1 MRFFNV
7 FFLLFLIGTQQ
18 VVAQLP
24 VNFQRPSDTLNKE
37 PFVNTVD
44 QSVAMY
50 FKELIGEGLNYDSIQ
65 KALNYSTGQIPEFT
79 DAQICE
85 QLEEFN
91 RMSPFQLDCNQNTL
105 GTIRFFMKN
114 RRSFISIVMGRS
126 ELYFDLF
133 EEKLAEYGLPLE
145 LKFLPVIESGLRPQV
160 KSKAGALGLW
170 QFMYRTGQSYGL
182 KENSYIDER
191 MDPALATDAA
201 CRFLKKLYGI
211 YGDWNLCLAAYNAG
225 PGNVNKA
232 IHRSGNK
239 KTYWEVRPFLPTE
252 TQGYVPNFIAAAY
265 LITYH
270 TDHNI
275 RPSQLNLNYNLLD
288 TVCLK
293 KGVYMSTISRVVQWD
308 EEEVKKLNPVYKTG
322 FIPQTNPPQCI
333 SGPLEK
339 IGVLVSLEDTLYQL
353 EAAIFATGT
362 TPIAPVVPIANVPKD
377 TLSANGLAKTQF
389 IYHTVKAG
397 ETMTAIATK
406 YQVSV
411 DSVLLWND
419 LQTANIYVGQRLK
432 INGISKAPAPPAPP
446 VPPVTKKYYTVR
458 SGDTFGKIADR
469 HNVSQTTLK
478 KLNPSINIS
487 RLQIGQRI
495 RVK

>member
-1 MRFFNV
+1 MRFFSV
-7 FFLLFLIGTQQ
+7 FLMMFLLGTAS
-18 VVAQLP
+18 AQLP

-50 FKELIGEGLNYDSIQ
+50 LRELVGQGLNYDSIQ
-65 KALNYSTGQIPEFT
+65 KALNYTDGQIPEFT
-79 DAQICE
+79 DDQICK

-91 RMSPFQLDCNQNTL
+91 QMSPFHLDCNKQTL
-105 GTIRFFMKN
+105 GTIRFFMNN
-114 RRSFISIVMGRS
+114 RRSFISIALGRS

-145 LKFLPVIESGLRPQV
+145 LKYLPVIESGLRPQV

-239 KTYWEVRPFLPTE
+239 KTYWEVRPYLPTE

-265 LITYH
+265 LMTYH

-275 RPSQLNLNYNLLD
+275 RPREVNINYNLLD
-288 TVCLK
+288 TVCLT
-293 KGVYMSTISRVVQWD
+293 KGVHMSTISRVVQWD
-308 EEEVKKLNPVYKTG
+308 ENEIKKLNPVYKTG
-322 FIPQTNPPQCI
+322 YIPQTSPPQCI

-339 IGVLVSLEDTLYQL
+339 IGILVTLEDTLYKL
-353 EAAIFATGT
+353 ESAIFSTGT
-362 TPIAPVVPIANVPKD
+362 VATPVVEVNTPAVKD
-377 TLSANGLAKTQF
+377 SVNANGTKATPF
-389 IYHTVKAG
+389 IYHTVKSG

-406 YQVSV
+406 YQVAV
-411 DSVLLWND
+411 DSVKVWND

-432 INGISKAPAPPAPP
+432 INGISKAPAPPQATP
-446 VPPVTKKYYTVR
+446 PPVTKKYYTVR
-458 SGDTFGKIADR
+458 SGDTFGRIADR
-469 HNVSQTTLK
+469 HNVSQTTLR